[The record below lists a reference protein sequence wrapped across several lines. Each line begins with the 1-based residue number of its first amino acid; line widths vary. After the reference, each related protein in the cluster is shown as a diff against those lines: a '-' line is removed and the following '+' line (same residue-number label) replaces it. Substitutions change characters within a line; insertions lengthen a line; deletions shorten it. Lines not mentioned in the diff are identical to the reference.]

1 MMNPKY
7 VPLAALAL
15 LASTSAAAEI
25 VTFEFTHPNAFGSFS
40 VDTDLAKARGRERRR
55 IDINGSNY
63 FVEDFSDYAPNTDQL
78 VDLEIIDYELVV
90 AFPDYSFLKS
100 YTNSASDGEFRNAYI
115 QQDSGV
121 WGSQLYFSVFNSTT
135 SQQEIYLSFSTEG
148 TKFTQPTFE
157 DLLNAVDGIYPAP
170 LDLMDGDAFA
180 ALGELDFRLSLNNIE
195 LINDQGVVQLSSGAI
210 PTPVPGAA
218 FLLAVP
224 ALALGA
230 RRKGGSRNH
239 LSS

>member
-15 LASTSAAAEI
+15 LTSTAASAEI

-40 VDTDLAKARGRERRR
+40 VDTDLAKARGREHRR
-55 IDINGSNY
+55 IDTSSSNY
-63 FVEDFSDYAPNTDQL
+63 TANDYTAYDVAKDNYLPMD
-78 VDLEIIDYELVV
+78 IIGYELVV
-90 AFPDYSFLKS
+90 AFPSYSFIKS
-100 YTNSASDGEFRNAYI
+100 FANSPSDGDYRNAYV
-115 QQDSGV
+115 QQGSGV
-121 WGSQLYFSVFNSTT
+121 WGSQLFFSVYNGATDK
-135 SQQEIYLSFSTEG
+135 QEIDLSFSTEG
-148 TKFTQPTFE
+148 TAFTQPTFE

-180 ALGELDFRLSLNNIE
+180 ALGKLDFRLSLNGIE
-195 LINDQGVVQLSSGAI
+195 LINDQGVAQLSSGAI
-210 PTPVPGAA
+210 PTPVPGAV